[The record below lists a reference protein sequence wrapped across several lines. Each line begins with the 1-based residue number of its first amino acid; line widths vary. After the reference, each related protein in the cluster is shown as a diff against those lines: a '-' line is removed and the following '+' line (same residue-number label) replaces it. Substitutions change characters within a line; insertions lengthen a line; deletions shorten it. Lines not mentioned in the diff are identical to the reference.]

1 VSDILV
7 RPAVPDDARLVEDLR
22 LTSWRSAYRGLVADA
37 YLDVLAVTI
46 EGVERVRTRLA
57 AGGSAELL
65 AYVDGRPVGMAA
77 AGPGRDEDLSGVVEL
92 YALYV
97 LTDVFGKGVG
107 QALLDAAGPTNAL
120 WVLEHNTRARAF
132 YARNGFVPD
141 GERKLFDAGG
151 LVPEIRMVRDL
162 G

>member
-1 VSDILV
+1 MSDILV
-7 RPAVPDDARLVEDLR
+7 RPAVPEDARLVEDLR

-37 YLDVLAVTI
+37 FLDVLDVTP
-46 EGVERVRTRLA
+46 EGVERVRTRLTD
-57 AGGSAELL
+57 GGSTELL
-65 AYVDGRPVGMAA
+65 AYLDGRPVGMAA
-77 AGPGRDEDLSGVVEL
+77 AGPGRDEDLPAAVEL

-97 LTDVFGKGVG
+97 LPDAFGQGVG
-107 QALLDAAGPTNAL
+107 QALLDAAGPTSTL

-132 YARNGFVPD
+132 YARNGLVPD